1 MPFSAV
7 QNCEHDQIVER
18 RRILGVAV
26 SDPPYRDE
34 HSYLGLSI
42 SGGGIRSATFSLGII
57 QKLAECRI
65 LKHIDYLST
74 VSGGGY
80 IGAWLCSWIRR
91 EQTNE
96 LYRGKAVEPAV
107 PAEAYPEPKLVFE
120 DICKALS
127 PSTPPGPMQP
137 EAREVAFLR
146 QYSNYLTPRVSV
158 FSADTWLVAA
168 VWSRNTL
175 LNLAIL
181 VAAFGSVV
189 LLARLLGMGAS
200 HLFSCANDESIRA
213 VAICAGLLVPMVGLI
228 GWNLWWNSTIALQNG
243 PPKRERSKEQ
253 SDTWVIVACFSPLF
267 SAIGYSFWLTHAR
280 GVFVLGS
287 LWDGVWLNFLVLSVA
302 FLFLQTCARVYR
314 CHIEKKKETLDEK
327 TVPWYSHAFSL
338 LLYVIG
344 PAGAGFVTAALLR
357 ALALLFDSG
366 YNNPDQPWFVLTFG
380 PPLVLVAFAV
390 GVVVHVGL
398 MGRDL
403 PEASREWLSR
413 LRAWLMVFS
422 FFWLIVF
429 GVAIYGPWLVAVIG
443 VKSSTAVAGLGSGWI
458 LSTAGGLFAGKSAKT
473 SGKSEDDAKRGGFSW
488 TEALAWIG
496 PYLFMAGFATSVAL
510 GAHFILVH
518 ALEPTGQQAARS
530 GDEVEKYNLQVRDN
544 KIQVSREVPKVEDKG
559 FQWLLN
565 RYWLH
570 LSQTELCVQDS
581 KLRWYLSG
589 LIPLFIVLVVAGG
602 LLAWRVDVNHFSMH
616 NFYKSRLVR
625 CYLGASR
632 QGRRRPN
639 PFTGFDDYDDAP
651 LDQFINKEHYI
662 GPYPIL
668 NAALN
673 VTSGGKL
680 QYQERQAQSYIFTPF
695 YTGYS
700 AETVSDEMRLGDD
713 TRERSL
719 SAYQSNTGAA
729 TSAYRP
735 TRLTGARV
743 GVGMAMAISGAAVN
757 PNMGYHSSTAVSF
770 LLTVFNVRLG
780 WWLGNTLKSSFR
792 RQGPSFGLLYS
803 FRELFGLA
811 NANSS
816 YVNLSDGGHFEN
828 MGIYELVRR
837 KCRYIICCDGEQDS
851 GPTFGGIGNAIRKCR
866 TDFGVEIDLPLERL
880 RKVDGFSRV
889 HCAVGHIQY
898 PNCNY
903 EGYIVYLKSSLT
915 GDEPTDI
922 LSYGSDHCDFPQ
934 QTTGDQWFDESQF
947 ESYRRLGYH
956 VAEKAF
962 ASVDVRDPKNPDKP
976 DCKDLLDGRRQDFF
990 DALYQVWYPPSREVD
1005 KTSPAHSDMY
1015 TRVLEAVRKETAL
1028 KDLDS
1033 ALFAGYDATKWDHNS
1048 GHICNSLIQL
1058 MERVFYDL
1066 GLEDVDA
1073 RKHPFVKGWLDIFD
1087 HWINDPEFQKAWTV
1101 VASSYPE
1108 RFRTFYE
1115 SRIKQPPSPS
1125 GTGGSSKKTA

>member
-1 MPFSAV
+1 MV
-7 QNCEHDQIVER
+7 R
-18 RRILGVAV
+18 RSTLGVNI
-26 SDPPYRDE
+26 SDTPDKDE
-34 HSYLGLSI
+34 HSYLGLAI

-65 LKHIDYLST
+65 LKHIDYIST

-96 LYRGKAVEPAV
+96 LRRGKAVEPQV
-107 PAEAYPEPKLVFE
+107 PAETYPEPAPVFE
-120 DICKALS
+120 GICKALS
-127 PSTPPGPMQP
+127 PSTPPGPTQP
-137 EAREVAFLR
+137 EASEVTFLR

-181 VAAFGSVV
+181 VAAFGAVV
-189 LLARLLGMGAS
+189 LLARLLGMAAS
-200 HLFSCANDESIRA
+200 RLCSNAFDESGWPL
-213 VAICAGLLVPMVGLI
+213 AICAGLLAPMVWLI
-228 GWNLWWNSTIALQNG
+228 GRNLWWNSTIALQNG
-243 PPKRERSKEQ
+243 PPKEERDKEQ
-253 SDTWVIVACFSPLF
+253 TDTWVILFCFSPLL
-267 SAIGYSFWLTHAR
+267 SAISYSFWLTHAR
-280 GVFVLGS
+280 AVFALGG
-287 LWDGVWLNFLVLSVA
+287 LWQGVWLNFAVLSLA
-302 FLFLQTCARVYR
+302 YLFLQICARVYR
-314 CHIEKKKETLDEK
+314 CHIQKKKETLDED
-327 TVPWYSHAFSL
+327 TVPLYSHAFSL

-344 PAGAGFVTAALLR
+344 PASAGFVTAALLR

-443 VKSSTAVAGLGSGWI
+443 VKSSSAIAGLGSGWI

-488 TEALAWIG
+488 TEALAWVG
-496 PYLFMAGFATSVAL
+496 PYLFMAGFAVSVAL
-510 GAHFILVH
+510 GAHSILVH
-518 ALEPTGQQAARS
+518 ALEPAGQYS
-530 GDEVEKYNLQVRDN
+530 TKPSDEVEKYNLQVRDN
-544 KIQVSREVPKVEDKG
+544 KIQVSREVPKVEDNG
-559 FQWLLN
+559 FQWMLN
-565 RYWLH
+565 RYWLQ
-570 LSQTELCVQDS
+570 LSQTELWVKDS
-581 KLRWYLSG
+581 ETRWYLSG
-589 LIPLFIVLVVAGG
+589 LIPLLIVLVVAGG
-602 LLAWRVDVNHFSMH
+602 LLAWRVDVNNFSMH
-616 NFYKSRLVR
+616 NFYKNRLVR

-651 LDQFINKEHYI
+651 LDQFVNKKHYV

-680 QYQERQAQSYIFTPF
+680 QYQERQAESYIFTPF
-695 YTGYS
+695 YTGFD
-700 AETVSDEMRLGDD
+700 AGTVSAEMRLGDD
-713 TRERSL
+713 TREKSL
-719 SAYQSNTGAA
+719 AAYQDNTGSMPAG
-729 TSAYRP
+729 YRP
-735 TRLTGARV
+735 TRLTGARI

-792 RQGPSFGLLYS
+792 KPGPSFGLLYS

-837 KCRYIICCDGEQDS
+837 RCRYIICCDGEQDS

-889 HCAVGHIQY
+889 HCAVGQIKYQNCQY
-898 PNCNY
+898 R
-903 EGYIVYLKSSLT
+903 GYIVYLKSSLT

-922 LSYGSDHCDFPQ
+922 LNYGSDHPDFPQ

-947 ESYRRLGYH
+947 ESYRKLGYH

-962 ASVDVRDPKNPDKP
+962 ASVDVRDPMQPDKP
-976 DCKDLLDGRRQDFF
+976 DCMDLLNGKRHDFF
-990 DALYQVWYPPSREVD
+990 DALYQVWYPPSPAIRQ
-1005 KTSPAHSDMY
+1005 TSQAHSEMY
-1015 TRVLEAVRKETAL
+1015 TRI
-1028 KDLDS
+1028 LDS
-1033 ALFAGYDATKWDHNS
+1033 VREDPALQPLDPSLFRDYRKANGWNHDS
-1048 GHICNSLIQL
+1048 GHICNGLIQL

-1066 GLEDVDA
+1066 ELEDPAA
-1073 RKHPFVKGWLDIFD
+1073 RNHPFVKGWLDIFD
-1087 HWINDPEFQKAWTV
+1087 HWVNDPEFAKTWTV
-1101 VASSYPE
+1101 VGSSYPD
-1108 RFRTFYE
+1108 RFKTFYR
-1115 SRIKQPPSPS
+1115 SLVRVKPSPS
-1125 GTGGSSKKTA
+1125 STGTGDAPEKRRDA